1 LTVKRDTEKKFGIDS
16 NAIHLQEAIK
26 YQTKLDSL
34 DEPTSGEPSSGGKQ
48 WQKAVAESSGA
59 STTPCKY

>member
-34 DEPTSGEPSSGGKQ
+34 DEPTIPVANPPVAESSGGKQ
-48 WQKAVAESSGA
+48 WRVYYSL
-59 STTPCKY
+59 